1 MAHILMDG
9 LIYLA
14 RLPVQESS
22 IIVTD
27 SIHKAVLD
35 APAADLNMFP
45 LHDRNVQKLW
55 KLRDATGTTCVFCMD
70 GGLESAIA

>member
-14 RLPVQESS
+14 RLLVQDSS
-22 IIVTD
+22 IIVAD
-27 SIHKAVLD
+27 SLHKAVSD